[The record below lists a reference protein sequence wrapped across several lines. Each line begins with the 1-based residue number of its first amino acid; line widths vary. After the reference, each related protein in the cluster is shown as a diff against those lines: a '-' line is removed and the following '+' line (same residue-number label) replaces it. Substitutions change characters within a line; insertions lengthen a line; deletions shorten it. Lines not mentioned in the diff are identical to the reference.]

1 MSVTQERNGHATN
14 GVSEDVRALLQI
26 RADRLK
32 ARLTTKVEESMLMV
46 AQFRVG
52 NGQYAIRLADFRA
65 AVPLK
70 LVTPVPLSPPQ
81 VVGILRYQGRVITA
95 LSLASLLGIEGWRT
109 DPTVLLV
116 VEPVPGQLIGL
127 DSEDI
132 PKPCPVPLA
141 AIDKARER
149 STGPILDLFVPGS
162 PQINLLDLAA
172 LLDRGGWTRRGR

>member
-1 MSVTQERNGHATN
+1 MSLEARNGQATN
-14 GVSEDVRALLQI
+14 GVGEDVHRLLRA

-32 ARLTTKVEESMLMV
+32 ARLTTKAEESTVMV

-52 NGQYAIRLADFRA
+52 DGQYAIRLADFRA
-65 AVPLK
+65 AMPLK

-81 VVGILRYQGRVITA
+81 CVGILRYQGRVISA
-95 LSLASLLGIEGWRT
+95 LSLASLLGIEGWRR

-127 DSEDI
+127 DCEEI

-149 STGPILDLFVPGS
+149 STGPILDLFIPGS
-162 PQINLLDLAA
+162 PPINLLDLAA
-172 LLDRGGWTRRGR
+172 LLDRGGWTRRGH